1 MKEKIKV
8 SELLKDIIN
17 NAINKVF
24 YENDFDILGEHIFT
38 KNDEAFQEFQEK
50 FEKQKDKIWLLI
62 SENLE
67 NIEVLDSDEKKEN
80 FGTDTT
86 YYSFRINE
94 FLLDNCY
101 NEKLSNYDSY
111 EIISVVYLTYKKEN
125 YLNGQI
131 RVVIE

>member
-80 FGTDTT
+80 CGLNIV

-94 FLLDNCY
+94 FLLDSYYDEKISYDDNC
-101 NEKLSNYDSY
+101 EV
-111 EIISVVYLTYKKEN
+111 SVVYLTYKQEN
-125 YLNGQI
+125 YSNEQI
-131 RVVIE
+131 KIVIE

>member
-80 FGTDTT
+80 YGLNIV

-94 FLLDNCY
+94 FLLDSYYDEKISYDDNC
-101 NEKLSNYDSY
+101 EV
-111 EIISVVYLTYKKEN
+111 SVVYLTYKQEN
-125 YLNGQI
+125 YSNEQI
-131 RVVIE
+131 RIVIE